1 MHMPMPKQSK
11 RRVALAVLALV
22 VAGAVAA
29 PAQAAKVVRI
39 QGGLSFQPNAFFG
52 QNNKFTPGHVYV
64 KPGGWVRWE
73 DRDRT
78 IEPHTI
84 MVVTNAERP
93 KTVAQ
98 ILACPICDRW
108 TEHLEDPEN
117 PSSPIA
123 RLKVNVG
130 KAGFQVSGDSLYLS
144 DKASIAARVNAPI
157 GKEIRYICAFHPWMQ
172 GMLMV
177 TRSGMAP
184 RMGGHTGH

>member
-1 MHMPMPKQSK
+1 MHMPMSK
-11 RRVALAVLALV
+11 PSRRRVALVGMLALV
-22 VAGAVAA
+22 VAGALAA
-29 PAQAAKVVRI
+29 PAQSAKVVKTR
-39 QGGLSFQPNAFFG
+39 GGISFQPNAFFG
-52 QNNKFTPGHVYV
+52 QNNKFMPGHLYV
-64 KPGGWVRWE
+64 KPGGYVRWE
-73 DRDRT
+73 DHDRT

-108 TEHLEDPEN
+108 TQHLEDPNN
-117 PSSPIA
+117 PSSPVA

-130 KAGFQVSGDSLYLS
+130 KSGFQVSGDSLYL
-144 DKASIAARVNAPI
+144 ANQARIAARINAPV
-157 GKEIRYICAFHPWMQ
+157 GKEIHYICALHPWMQ

-184 RMGGHTGH
+184 RTGGHH

>member
-1 MHMPMPKQSK
+1 MHKHRQSK
-11 RRVALAVLALV
+11 RRFVLALLALV
-22 VAGAVAA
+22 VAGAVAV
-29 PAQAAKVVRI
+29 PAQAAKVVHIR
-39 QGGLSFQPNAFFG
+39 GGLSFQPNAFFG
-52 QNNKFTPGHVYV
+52 QNNRFDPGHLYV

-98 ILACPICDRW
+98 ILACPICERW
-108 TEHLEDPEN
+108 TQHLEDPGN
-117 PSSPIA
+117 PSSPLA

-130 KAGFQVSGDSLYLS
+130 KTGFQASGDSLYLN
-144 DKASIAARVNAPI
+144 DKAQIAARINAPI

-177 TRSGMAP
+177 TRSGMPPMMDA
-184 RMGGHTGH
+184 HH

>member
-1 MHMPMPKQSK
+1 MQKPMLRK

-29 PAQAAKVVRI
+29 PAQAAKVVRT

-52 QNNKFTPGHVYV
+52 QNNKFNPGHLYV

-84 MVVTNAERP
+84 RVVTNSELP

-98 ILACPICDRW
+98 ILACPVCDRW
-108 TEHLEDPEN
+108 TQHLEDPGN
-117 PSSPIA
+117 PSSPVA
-123 RLKVNVG
+123 HLKVNVG
-130 KAGFQVSGDSLYLS
+130 KSGLQVSGDSLYLQ
-144 DKASIAARVNAPI
+144 DRARIAARVNAPI

-177 TRSGMAP
+177 TRSGMP
-184 RMGGHTGH
+184 PKMGAHH

>member
-1 MHMPMPKQSK
+1 MHMPMPRPSK

-29 PAQAAKVVRI
+29 PAQAAKVVQTR
-39 QGGLSFQPNAFFG
+39 GGISFQPNAFFG
-52 QNNKFTPGHVYV
+52 QNNSFQPGHLYV

-78 IEPHTI
+78 IEPHTM

-108 TEHLEDPEN
+108 RQHLEDPNN
-117 PSSPIA
+117 PSSEVT
-123 RLKVNVG
+123 RLKINVG
-130 KAGFQVSGDSLYLS
+130 KSGFQVSGDSLYLK
-144 DKASIAARVNAPI
+144 DKARIAARINAPI

-172 GMLMV
+172 GMIMV

-184 RMGGHTGH
+184 KMGAHH